1 MQSLQEIL
9 KKEMAQNG
17 QNTTNILNTLNENE
31 EYIEDNIIYCRLCN
45 TPRMCEGLFGRMVR
59 CICKCE
65 AAKRDREE
73 ELERQKEK
81 QRRIDKIKQTS
92 LLGEKYKN
100 VSFENTD
107 TSNPEFNKIY
117 LRCKKY
123 CEVAH
128 KVLDR
133 GIGIYLFGTKGTG
146 KSRLTACMA
155 NELMNQYYTV
165 LYTNFSEI
173 SKYIRG
179 TFNRTSE
186 TEYDFLERLTNI
198 DFLFIDD
205 FGTELVTKNDQDLW
219 LQEKVFEVVNKRY
232 NNNKPIIFT
241 SNYSLREL
249 AEDRGVADKTIDR
262 INEICTV
269 MKLEGA
275 SYRRV
280 VKDKREEL
288 F

>member
-1 MQSLQEIL
+1 
-9 KKEMAQNG
+9 
-17 QNTTNILNTLNENE
+17 
-31 EYIEDNIIYCRLCN
+31 
-45 TPRMCEGLFGRMVR
+45 MVR
-59 CICKCE
+59 CICKCQAE
-65 AAKRDREE
+65 ERDKQE

-81 QRRIDKIKQTS
+81 QRIVDKIKQAS

-107 TSNPEFNKIY
+107 TSNDDFYKIY
-117 LRCKKY
+117 SRCKKY
-123 CEVAH
+123 CEIADV
-128 KVLDR
+128 VLEK
-133 GIGIYLFGTKGTG
+133 GIGIYLFGNKGTG

-155 NELMNQYYTV
+155 NELMNNYYTV

-179 TFNRTSE
+179 TFNKFGD
-186 TEYDFLERLTNI
+186 TEYDFLERLTSI

-205 FGTELVTKNDQDLW
+205 FGTELVTKNNQDLW

-241 SNYSLREL
+241 SNYSLRQLIE
-249 AEDRGVADKTIDR
+249 ERGIADKTIDR
-262 INEICTV
+262 INEMCTIL
-269 MKLEGA
+269 KLNGD
-275 SYRRV
+275 SYRRK
-280 VKDKREEL
+280 VKDEREDL

>member
-1 MQSLQEIL
+1 MKSIGEAL
-9 KKEMAQNG
+9 KEMEQNLPSTI
-17 QNTTNILNTLNENE
+17 NLLDTLNEKE
-31 EYIEDNIIYCRLCN
+31 EYIKDNLIYCKNCN

-65 AAKRDREE
+65 AEERDRQE
-73 ELERQKEK
+73 ELEKQKEK
-81 QRRIDKIKQTS
+81 QRRIEKIKQTS
-92 LLGEKYKN
+92 LLGEKYKD
-100 VSFENTD
+100 VSFNNTD
-107 TSNPEFNKIY
+107 TSNPDFNKIFV
-117 LRCKKY
+117 RCKRY

-128 KVLDR
+128 KVLDK

-155 NELMNQYYTV
+155 NELMNNYYTV

-179 TFNRTSE
+179 TFNKSSE
-186 TEYDFLERLTNI
+186 TEYNFIERLTNI

-249 AEDRGVADKTIDR
+249 IEERGVADKTVDR
-262 INEICTV
+262 INEICEV
-269 MKLEGA
+269 MKLEGI
-275 SYRRV
+275 SYRRS
-280 VKDKREEL
+280 VKAQREKL

>member
-1 MQSLQEIL
+1 MKSIGEAL
-9 KKEMAQNG
+9 KEMD
-17 QNTTNILNTLNENE
+17 LNLPSTINLLDTLNENE
-31 EYIEDNIIYCRLCN
+31 EYIKDNLIYCKKCN

-59 CICKCE
+59 CICKCQ
-65 AAKRDREE
+65 AAERDRQE

-92 LLGEKYKN
+92 LLGEKYKE
-100 VSFENTD
+100 VSFNNTD
-107 TSNPEFNKIY
+107 ISNPEFYKIY
-117 LRCKKY
+117 SRCKRY
-123 CEVAH
+123 CEVAN
-128 KVLDR
+128 KVLEK
-133 GIGIYLFGTKGTG
+133 GIGIYLFGSKGTG
-146 KSRLTACMA
+146 KSRITACMA
-155 NELMNQYYTV
+155 NELMNNYYTV

-179 TFNRTSE
+179 TFNKSIE

-205 FGTELVTKNDQDLW
+205 FGTELVTKNNQDLW
-219 LQEKVFEVVNKRY
+219 LQEKVFEIVNKRY

-249 AEDRGVADKTIDR
+249 IEDRGVADKTIDR
-262 INEICTV
+262 INEMCEI
-269 MKLEGA
+269 MKIEGV
-275 SYRRV
+275 SYR
-280 VKDKREEL
+280 KTIKEQREKL

>member
-1 MQSLQEIL
+1 MKSL
-9 KKEMAQNG
+9 ND
-17 QNTTNILNTLNENE
+17 ILNNNFIDKNMTNLLDTINLEE
-31 EYIEDNIIYCRLCN
+31 EYIKDNIIYCKKCN
-45 TPRMCEGLFGRMVR
+45 TPRMCEGLFGRMVK
-59 CICKCE
+59 CICKCQAE
-65 AAKRDREE
+65 ERDKQE

-81 QRRIDKIKQTS
+81 QRIVDKIKQAS

-107 TSNPEFNKIY
+107 TSNDEFYKIY
-117 LRCKKY
+117 SRCKKY
-123 CEVAH
+123 CEIADV
-128 KVLDR
+128 VLEK
-133 GIGIYLFGTKGTG
+133 GIGIYLFGNKGTG

-155 NELMNQYYTV
+155 NELMNNYYTV

-179 TFNRTSE
+179 TFNKFGD
-186 TEYDFLERLTNI
+186 TEYDFLERLTSI

-205 FGTELVTKNDQDLW
+205 FGTELVTKNNQDLW

-241 SNYSLREL
+241 SNYSLRQLIE
-249 AEDRGVADKTIDR
+249 ERGIADKTIDR
-262 INEICTV
+262 INEMCTIL
-269 MKLEGA
+269 KLNGD
-275 SYRRV
+275 SYRRK
-280 VKDKREEL
+280 VKDEREDL

>member
-1 MQSLQEIL
+1 MQSLKEVF
-9 KKEMAQNG
+9 KEMDQNG
-17 QNTTNILNTLNENE
+17 QNTINLLDTLNPEE
-31 EYIEDNIIYCRLCN
+31 EYIEDNIIYCKNCN

-59 CICKCE
+59 CICKCQAE
-65 AAKRDREE
+65 ERDREE
-73 ELERQKEK
+73 ELERRRQM
-81 QRRIDKIKQTS
+81 QIRIDEIKKTS
-92 LLGEKYKN
+92 LLGEKYRD
-100 VSFENTD
+100 VSFDNTD
-107 TSNPEFNKIY
+107 TSNEEFYKIFS
-117 LRCKKY
+117 RCKKY
-123 CEVAH
+123 CEVAD
-128 KVLDR
+128 KVLNR

-155 NELMNQYYTV
+155 NKLMDNYYTV

-179 TFNRTSE
+179 TFNKRNE
-186 TEYDFLERLTNI
+186 TEYEFLERLTSI

-249 AEDRGVADKTIDR
+249 YEKRGVADKTIDR
-262 INEICTV
+262 INEMCEL
-269 MKLEGA
+269 MKLNGD
-275 SYRRV
+275 SYR
-280 VKDKREEL
+280 KKIKEQREEL

>member
-1 MQSLQEIL
+1 MKSLNDIL
-9 KKEMAQNG
+9 NNNFIDK
-17 QNTTNILNTLNENE
+17 NTTNLLDTINLEE
-31 EYIEDNIIYCRLCN
+31 EYIKDNIIYCKKCN

-59 CICKCE
+59 CICKCQAE
-65 AAKRDREE
+65 ERDKQE

-81 QRRIDKIKQTS
+81 QRIVDKIKQAS

-107 TSNPEFNKIY
+107 TSNDDFYKIY
-117 LRCKKY
+117 SRCKKY
-123 CEVAH
+123 CEIADV
-128 KVLDR
+128 VLEK
-133 GIGIYLFGTKGTG
+133 GIGIYLFGNKGTG

-155 NELMNQYYTV
+155 NELMNNYYTV

-173 SKYIRG
+173 SKYIRC
-179 TFNRTSE
+179 TFNKFGD
-186 TEYDFLERLTNI
+186 TEYDFLERLTSI

-205 FGTELVTKNDQDLW
+205 FGTELVTKNNQDLW

-241 SNYSLREL
+241 SNYSLRQLIE
-249 AEDRGVADKTIDR
+249 ERGIADKTIDR
-262 INEICTV
+262 INEMCTIL
-269 MKLEGA
+269 KLNGD
-275 SYRRV
+275 SYRRK
-280 VKDKREEL
+280 VKDEREDL

>member
-1 MQSLQEIL
+1 MQSLQTVL
-9 KKEMAQNG
+9 KEMAQSS
-17 QNTTNILNTLNENE
+17 QNTTNVLTTVNETE
-31 EYIEDNIIYCRLCN
+31 EYIKDGLIYCKTCD

-59 CICKCE
+59 CICKCQAE
-65 AAKRDREE
+65 ERDRQEA
-73 ELERQKEK
+73 LEIQREK
-81 QRRIDKIKQTS
+81 QRRIEKIKRAS
-92 LLGEKYKN
+92 LLGDKYKD
-100 VSFENTD
+100 VSFDNTE
-107 TSNPEFNKIY
+107 TEHNPNFKMTY
-117 LRCKKY
+117 QRCKKY

-128 KVLDR
+128 KVLDK
-133 GIGIYLFGTKGTG
+133 GIGIYLFGNKGTG

-155 NELMNQYYTV
+155 NELILNHYTV

-179 TFNRTSE
+179 TFNKTTE
-186 TEYDFLERLTNI
+186 TEYEFLERLTKI

-205 FGTELVTKNDQDLW
+205 FGTELVSKNDQDLW

-249 AEDRGVADKTIDR
+249 IEERGVADKTIDR
-262 INEICTV
+262 INEMCEI
-269 MKLEGA
+269 MKLEGS
-275 SYRRV
+275 SYRRN
-280 VKDKREEL
+280 VKEQREKL

>member
-1 MQSLQEIL
+1 MKSL
-9 KKEMAQNG
+9 ND
-17 QNTTNILNTLNENE
+17 ILNNNFIDKNMTNLLDTINLEE
-31 EYIEDNIIYCRLCN
+31 EYIKDNIIYCKKCN

-59 CICKCE
+59 CICKCQAE
-65 AAKRDREE
+65 ERDKQE

-81 QRRIDKIKQTS
+81 QRIVDKIKQAS

-107 TSNPEFNKIY
+107 TSNDDFYKIY
-117 LRCKKY
+117 SRCKKY
-123 CEVAH
+123 CEIADV
-128 KVLDR
+128 VLEK
-133 GIGIYLFGTKGTG
+133 GIGIYLFGNKGTG

-155 NELMNQYYTV
+155 NELMNNYYTV

-179 TFNRTSE
+179 TFNKFGD
-186 TEYDFLERLTNI
+186 TEYDFLERLTSI

-205 FGTELVTKNDQDLW
+205 FGTELVTKNNQDLW

-241 SNYSLREL
+241 SNYSLRQLIE
-249 AEDRGVADKTIDR
+249 ERGIADKTIDR
-262 INEICTV
+262 INEMCTIL
-269 MKLEGA
+269 KLNGD
-275 SYRRV
+275 SYRRK
-280 VKDKREEL
+280 VKDEREDL